1 MQEIDIAVHCDV
13 NIFQW
18 LMRYMQDDPKATIN
32 LKNVLP
38 ILISAEFLQIA
49 KLVTLCLEFMSKFLN
64 DVVHLPIDMNCLN
77 VVLQRRLSV
86 LVNID
91 QLVNLKDKKDKLKSR
106 LFMRKC
112 EDLVFVK
119 TSNSEQEEFEN
130 NKRPKGIFSLKKCK
144 HCLKLFTLE

>member
-1 MQEIDIAVHCDV
+1 MQEIDIAVRCDV

-49 KLVTLCLEFMSKFLN
+49 KLVTLCLEFMRNFLN

-77 VVLQRRLSV
+77 VVL
-86 LVNID
+86 
-91 QLVNLKDKKDKLKSR
+91 
-106 LFMRKC
+106 
-112 EDLVFVK
+112 
-119 TSNSEQEEFEN
+119 
-130 NKRPKGIFSLKKCK
+130 
-144 HCLKLFTLE
+144 